1 MPDLAR
7 LLKPAVL
14 IRIVLTYLGLMAL
27 FATMTRTQDDG
38 WDNWLKV
45 TLGLTALMLVAT
57 GGIVLALSVAGG
69 GGLLGWRAGRAR
81 AAGNPAAALAG
92 YNAALTRNP
101 NLAEALVGRAELQI
115 AGGQP
120 APARADLDR
129 AIAVTPHVSNF
140 PDPILYRAYLE
151 RGRLREAAGDGAG
164 AISDWTQTMRIT
176 AGAPDPYLLRGRA
189 LLEAGDWLTG
199 RSDLTQAVSL
209 LGLSLNRTEDKAAQA
224 ALLNMRGLAF
234 NLLNDP
240 QRALADLEQSL
251 TIQPAAWVT
260 HYNLGATYLKLGHP
274 DQALIALRQA
284 LQLDRPA
291 AQAAARSSRAYA
303 DLREEPAFQALI
315 GA

>member
-1 MPDLAR
+1 MPDIAR

-14 IRIVLTYLGLMAL
+14 TRIVLTYLALMGL
-27 FATMTRTQDDG
+27 FASMTGAQNDG
-38 WDNWLKV
+38 WGNWLTV

-57 GGIVLALSVAGG
+57 GGIVLTLSVAGG
-69 GGLLGWRAGRAR
+69 GGIAGWRAGRAR
-81 AAGNPAAALAG
+81 AAGRPAEALAG
-92 YNAALTRNP
+92 YTAALARNP

-115 AGGQP
+115 AGGLP

-129 AIAVTPHVSNF
+129 AIAVTPHVINF

-151 RGRLREAAGDGAG
+151 RGRLREAAGDVAG
-164 AISDWTQTMRIT
+164 AIQDWTQAVRV
-176 AGAPDPYLLRGRA
+176 APGGPDPYLLRGRA
-189 LLEAGDWLTG
+189 TLENGDWLTG
-199 RSDLTQAVSL
+199 RNDLTQAVSL
-209 LGLSLNRTEDKAAQA
+209 LGNSLARADDPATQA

-240 QRALADLEQSL
+240 QRALADLEKSL
-251 TIQPAAWVT
+251 QLQPAAWVT

-274 DQALIALRQA
+274 DHALIALRQA

-291 AQAAARSSRAYA
+291 AQAAARAGRAYA

>member
-1 MPDLAR
+1 
-7 LLKPAVL
+7 
-14 IRIVLTYLGLMAL
+14 
-27 FATMTRTQDDG
+27 
-38 WDNWLKV
+38 
-45 TLGLTALMLVAT
+45 
-57 GGIVLALSVAGG
+57 
-69 GGLLGWRAGRAR
+69 
-81 AAGNPAAALAG
+81 
-92 YNAALTRNP
+92 
-101 NLAEALVGRAELQI
+101 LVGRAELQI
-115 AGGQP
+115 AGGNP

-129 AIAVTPHVSNF
+129 AIAVTPHVINF

-176 AGAPDPYLLRGRA
+176 GGAPDPYLLRGRA

-199 RSDLTQAVSL
+199 RNDLTQAVSL
-209 LGLSLNRTEDKAAQA
+209 LGNSLARAEDKAAQA

-251 TIQPAAWVT
+251 TIQPQAWVT

-291 AQAAARSSRAYA
+291 AQAAARTSRAYA
-303 DLREEPAFQALI
+303 DLRDEPAFQALI